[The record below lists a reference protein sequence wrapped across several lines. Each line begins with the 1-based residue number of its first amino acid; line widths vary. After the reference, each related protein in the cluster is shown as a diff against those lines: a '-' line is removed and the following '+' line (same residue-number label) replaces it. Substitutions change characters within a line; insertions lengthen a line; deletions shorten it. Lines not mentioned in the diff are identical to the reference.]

1 MQRLWSA
8 SSSSLQVSMVTA
20 LAQSLFSSQSEIES
34 AWSEAVQSKI
44 HAENSRDRKI
54 LHCWL
59 KGPQRELNL
68 TAAYRHTEQV
78 RVQVARAGDFAIE
91 RP

>member
-1 MQRLWSA
+1 M
-8 SSSSLQVSMVTA
+8 TA

-78 RVQVARAGDFAIE
+78 RVHVACAGDFAIE